1 MLAHITGHSQRTEAT
16 SATTTFN
23 LVKWIRARRLKW
35 VGHILR
41 MDDERL
47 IKQTLHYIFHN
58 PQDGDILMDV
68 RATDCQ
74 HLLRQASDRDAWR
87 RRVRNTAASS
97 TTTWQQMSTT
107 IATKKRADLIRKT
120 RYHLS
125 KAVMKIKIKKVK
137 KKAQKLSNAKTREQF
152 YRRYESKYEAH
163 VAKTNFFKPRN
174 ADNKMKTSNMF
185 HFSQRKITWES
196 AKAVVFSCSSESED
210 SASVCK
216 HISGEN
222 RTEGKALWLAA
233 AGMSHIGNFH
243 NNCDRDRTYNDSDEE
258 TSWAAAVDPAQYAD
272 CDRTPSSD
280 DSQVQWAA
288 AADPAAHEGCDNSML
303 DSHVNNNDTLN
314 NSTESVIIFDPPP
327 ISGHHSDKQT
337 ANPNMTIL

>member
-1 MLAHITGHSQRTEAT
+1 
-16 SATTTFN
+16 
-23 LVKWIRARRLKW
+23 
-35 VGHILR
+35 
-41 MDDERL
+41 
-47 IKQTLHYIFHN
+47 
-58 PQDGDILMDV
+58 
-68 RATDCQ
+68 
-74 HLLRQASDRDAWR
+74 
-87 RRVRNTAASS
+87 
-97 TTTWQQMSTT
+97 MSTT

-210 SASVCK
+210 SASACK

-272 CDRTPSSD
+272 CDRTPSTD

-288 AADPAAHEGCDNSML
+288 AAGLALGRYPLKPGGREAAGLALGRHPLKPGGREAYPAAHEGCDNSIP

-337 ANPNMTIL
+337 ANPNITI